1 VRPIRVASLAVG
13 ATPARSQRNG
23 SSAPTSVPPA
33 GRPHVRGKFLFVGE
47 EKLYV
52 RGVTYGAFQPDAD
65 GREYQD
71 LDAID
76 RDFAH
81 MAANGINAV
90 RIPHTMPP
98 QALLDIA
105 LQHGLWVMVGL
116 SAEQYVGYLLDR
128 PPGAPDVEA
137 LIRSKV
143 RTVARHPALL
153 CYALGNEI
161 PATMARYLGG
171 AAVERYLNRMCRVV
185 REEDPDGLV
194 TYVNYPTTEYLRLP
208 CLDFVCFNVYLE
220 SQERLRAY
228 IARLQNIAGDR
239 PLLMSELGLDSVRN
253 GEGAQAQSLDW
264 QVRTAFAA
272 GCAGA
277 FVFSWTDEW
286 YRHGNDVEDWAFGL
300 TRADRS
306 PKPALDAAREAF
318 DDVPFSPRLRWPR
331 VSVVVCSYNG
341 ARTINDCLEG
351 LARLDYP
358 NYEVIVVD
366 DGSRD
371 ATATIAR
378 QYDCRLIRT
387 PNRGLAHARNAGL
400 GAATGEIV
408 AYIDDDAYPD
418 PHWLRYLAATFM
430 STPHAG
436 VGGPN
441 IAPPGDGP
449 IAECVAQSPGG
460 PMHVLLSDREAEHI
474 PGCNMAFRRDRLE
487 AIGGFDPQFRA
498 AGDDVDVCWQ
508 LQERGWTLGFHPA
521 ALVWHHRRNS
531 VRTYWKQQIGYGR
544 AEAMLERK
552 WPEKYNGPGHVR
564 WAGRMYGSGLTR
576 LLGWRRPRIYHGVWG
591 AAPFQSLYE
600 PAPSLL
606 AFLPQMPEWH
616 LMTATLGGMAGLSVV
631 YQPLKLA
638 LPLFVGALV
647 LPIAQAYVSAVHARF
662 PAAPTGVP
670 RLARRLLTAA
680 LHLLQPLA
688 RLRGRVVE
696 GLTPWRRRAPLGRAP
711 LWPVTAS
718 IWSERWEPLDRRLRA
733 LEARLRAARACVLRG
748 EAHDDWDL
756 EVRSGILGVSRLIMG
771 VEDHA
776 GAKQL
781 VRLRWWPKIPMRVP
795 ILALGFA
802 ALAGAAAQAH
812 LWGAAGLLGLGVVL
826 PTLHSVEQCMAGMAA
841 IKQTVEQ
848 LKQGGW

>member
-1 VRPIRVASLAVG
+1 MRVASLAVG

-264 QVRTAFAA
+264 QVRTAFAG

-400 GAATGEIV
+400 GAANGEIV

-430 STPHAG
+430 STHHAG

-441 IAPPGDGP
+441 IAPPGDGW
-449 IAECVAQSPGG
+449 IAECVARAPGG
-460 PMHVLLSDREAEHI
+460 PQHVLLSDEEAEHI
-474 PGCNMAFRRDRLE
+474 PGCNMAFRRTCLE
-487 AIGGFDPQFRA
+487 AIGGFDPQFRT
-498 AGDDVDVCWQ
+498 AGDDVDVCWR
-508 LQERGWTLGFHPA
+508 LQERGWTLGFQPA

-531 VRTYWKQQIGYGR
+531 ARTYWSQQIGYGR

-564 WAGRMYGSGLTR
+564 WAGRIYGAGITR
-576 LLGWRRPRIYHGVWG
+576 LLGWRRPRVYHGVWG
-591 AAPFQSLYE
+591 GAPFQSLYE
-600 PAPSLL
+600 P
-606 AFLPQMPEWH
+606 
-616 LMTATLGGMAGLSVV
+616 
-631 YQPLKLA
+631 
-638 LPLFVGALV
+638 
-647 LPIAQAYVSAVHARF
+647 
-662 PAAPTGVP
+662 
-670 RLARRLLTAA
+670 
-680 LHLLQPLA
+680 
-688 RLRGRVVE
+688 
-696 GLTPWRRRAPLGRAP
+696 
-711 LWPVTAS
+711 
-718 IWSERWEPLDRRLRA
+718 
-733 LEARLRAARACVLRG
+733 
-748 EAHDDWDL
+748 
-756 EVRSGILGVSRLIMG
+756 
-771 VEDHA
+771 
-776 GAKQL
+776 
-781 VRLRWWPKIPMRVP
+781 
-795 ILALGFA
+795 
-802 ALAGAAAQAH
+802 
-812 LWGAAGLLGLGVVL
+812 
-826 PTLHSVEQCMAGMAA
+826 
-841 IKQTVEQ
+841 
-848 LKQGGW
+848 